1 MGAGKGY
8 ALSWMSTNGYFPLE
22 HIVHIDPDRFKQ
34 MMPEWSG
41 YVEAN
46 PKNAGTMCHRE
57 SGYLQEIVQ
66 EVSMMQCQHVWV
78 DGSLRDGHWFSKIFD
93 ELRERFP
100 NYRVAIFFVNTSEE
114 VAWKRCEAR
123 AKATGRS
130 VPKDL
135 FLDSL
140 HSPDHVLRMLTP
152 KVSARRVPL
161 VHFIA
166 TGRHASRSRTMPGP
180 GRLYCED
187 QQ

>member
-1 MGAGKGY
+1 
-8 ALSWMSTNGYFPLE
+8 
-22 HIVHIDPDRFKQ
+22 
-34 MMPEWSG
+34 
-41 YVEAN
+41 
-46 PKNAGTMCHRE
+46 MCHRE

-78 DGSLRDGHWFSKIFD
+78 DGSLRDGQWFSKIFD

-152 KVSARRVPL
+152 KVSSMLLAPRTRTRAPCSPRPARPL
-161 VHFIA
+161 LRPTAPKARAAI
-166 TGRHASRSRTMPGP
+166 
-180 GRLYCED
+180 
-187 QQ
+187 